1 MGFSEIAKMN
11 PHRETE
17 EMTAGAGAAGQMGE
31 RGGGTGRE
39 RQAAGG
45 EGRLHPGGPPA
56 DDQHR
61 HRDGHPPPLMSP
73 VTAEHAA
80 MCESTN

>member
-17 EMTAGAGAAGQMGE
+17 EMRAGAGAAGQMGE

-39 RQAAGG
+39 REAAG
-45 EGRLHPGGPPA
+45 
-56 DDQHR
+56 
-61 HRDGHPPPLMSP
+61 
-73 VTAEHAA
+73 
-80 MCESTN
+80 